1 MTKPKRSE
9 APTGRHDS
17 ASTRREQALCRAALE
32 SGECD
37 TLSDEE
43 WIALCEE
50 VAGAVEANAS
60 PEKCLQAASDKGE
73 AF

>member
-37 TLSDEE
+37 AMTDDE
-43 WIALCEE
+43 WVALCES
-50 VAGAVEANAS
+50 VASADGAAEECAH
-60 PEKCLQAASDKGE
+60 AASEGVD